1 MLKREVTSAGLQR
14 QEKQVGPEGC
24 EHWNHRAPWLL
35 AIGHRCH
42 RCHSWDGSSAM
53 RNNLH
58 PYALVNPVECGM
70 YQDRLFFMHQDLRAK

>member
-42 RCHSWDGSSAM
+42 RRHSWDGCE
-53 RNNLH
+53 RPVN
-58 PYALVNPVECGM
+58 PYALVNPVECGLCLSR
-70 YQDRLFFMHQDLRAK
+70 QAVFHASRPIKT